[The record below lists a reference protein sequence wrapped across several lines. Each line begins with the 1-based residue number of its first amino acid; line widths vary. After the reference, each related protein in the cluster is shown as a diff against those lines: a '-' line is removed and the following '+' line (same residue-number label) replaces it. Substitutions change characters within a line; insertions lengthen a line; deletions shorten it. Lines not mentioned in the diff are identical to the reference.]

1 MAAEAGFGFP
11 LARSV
16 GGERMAAP
24 SAESAG
30 GCESQRNPE
39 LSPHPIRA
47 RARLQIQCRGVQL
60 AGEWE
65 VVALAEARKPR
76 ARGLGGGGFVDSVTR
91 LGTIPPNGTH
101 PTMSRRQAQVCAED
115 RHVGAVRK

>member
-16 GGERMAAP
+16 GGGERMAAP
-24 SAESAG
+24 SAGSTG
-30 GCESQRNPE
+30 GCGSQRNPE
-39 LSPHPIRA
+39 LSPRPLRA
-47 RARLQIQCRGVQL
+47 RARLQIQRRGVQL

-76 ARGLGGGGFVDSVTR
+76 ARGLGGGGIETSPHSPEFVEDACNIPGVTA
-91 LGTIPPNGTH
+91 TKI
-101 PTMSRRQAQVCAED
+101 
-115 RHVGAVRK
+115 